1 MKILRSIALAAILV
15 VLAVMSLSIGTID
28 AQGPTQTPAPA
39 QNQITVKFTPGQ
51 LNILT
56 AVFHPWVKYFANPSY
71 TFTSPT
77 KDAPQ
82 GLVNLTLM
90 VTLNNSRPSH
100 PSATATQSASATPTA
115 TPLPPTSTFNV
126 TLVFKPNLKFGILS
140 WSLSNVTVNGQQ
152 PGVQQEHTLLSLAR
166 YALLPAWVRIVRNGY
181 YTTLRGTRLID
192 VEITPELLTITA
204 QGRAPKVTTKP
215 VPTAIATPK

>member
-1 MKILRSIALAAILV
+1 MKKLRSIALAAIIA
-15 VLAVMSLSIGTID
+15 AVAVISMSAGRVG

-39 QNQITVKFTPGQ
+39 QNQVTVNITPGQ

-56 AVFHPWVKYFANPSY
+56 TVFHSWLKYFSNPTY
-71 TFTSPT
+71 TFTGPA

-90 VTLNNSRPSH
+90 VTLNNSRPTH
-100 PSATATQSASATPTA
+100 QRVTATESANATPTA

-126 TLVFKPNLKFGILS
+126 TVAFKPSLKFGILS

-152 PGVQQEHTLLSLAR
+152 PGAQQDRIIRSLAR
-166 YALLPAWVRIVRNGY
+166 YALLPAWTRSVRNSY
-181 YTTLRGTRLID
+181 IATLRGTRLID
-192 VEITPELLTITA
+192 VEITPEVLTITA
-204 QGRAPKVTTKP
+204 QGRAPKTTNKP
-215 VPTAIATPK
+215 IPTAIATPK